1 MGLRNAM
8 ISQVW
13 VFFFDSN
20 AIESTILEKVV
31 VQPVI
36 VTKVVAVVTR

>member
-1 MGLRNAM
+1 M

-20 AIESTILEKVV
+20 AIESAILEKAV